1 MDDHFQKGRV
11 RVSARADRA
20 GAVQLVSCQK
30 GKSLE
35 NTIATNHRHKKMDDN
50 NNMTGISVG
59 HDGGIGDAQMD
70 DNVSTVGDSSVVA
83 NTWNQKVKLLD
94 DKCLFGESEKRT
106 EQLIVKMKQLTDY
119 FSNVVQA

>member
-1 MDDHFQKGRV
+1 
-11 RVSARADRA
+11 
-20 GAVQLVSCQK
+20 
-30 GKSLE
+30 
-35 NTIATNHRHKKMDDN
+35 MDDN